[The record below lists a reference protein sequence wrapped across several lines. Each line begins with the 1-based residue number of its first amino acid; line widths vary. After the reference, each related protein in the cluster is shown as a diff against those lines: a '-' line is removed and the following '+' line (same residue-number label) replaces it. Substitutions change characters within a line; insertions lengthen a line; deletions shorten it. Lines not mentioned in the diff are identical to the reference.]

1 MIQCII
7 LPNRP
12 NIYSVCWLILIFADS
27 DIVLL
32 RSLVLLMTNTE
43 YSCLGIQQVTK
54 LYMPDS
60 TDLVEIV
67 YSIYD
72 TGSAIDI
79 TSESGL
85 QSRKLHCSLEPVKTV
100 HSKPPQIYMQPYRR
114 SVELYRMVPNGYT
127 ISVR

>member
-1 MIQCII
+1 MQPCST
-7 LPNRP
+7 
-12 NIYSVCWLILIFADS
+12 YD
-27 DIVLL
+27 
-32 RSLVLLMTNTE
+32 E

-72 TGSAIDI
+72 TGSAVDI

-85 QSRKLHCSLEPVKTV
+85 PSRKLHRSLEPVKTV